1 MGQAVKVG
9 IFMTVALAVAAYLI
23 LRIEDFNPFAEGQRR
38 VDAEFRSVAG
48 LDDKASVRVA
58 GVRVGRVDGIG
69 LEGRQARVT
78 LLLEQPLE
86 LTEGTRARIA
96 NMGLLGDKYVELVL
110 GPAGAPLLPD
120 GAVIPGETPVS
131 FDDAIAKLDSI
142 GDSIQQVTGSLTG
155 GEGQETPISR
165 MIANLEATSSEIRE
179 LVAINR
185 DQVSATVANFES
197 FSATLARELP
207 LLARQLEGL
216 VQRVDRVVDDNRDEL
231 AGSLENIEEV
241 SAGLKVSVANVN
253 DITGKLASG
262 EGTLGKLI
270 YSDEAHTSLVSTLDS
285 IEGGVATLSD
295 TLGRAAKLKL
305 DLGLQGYYLFDRSE
319 SESAFNLEIDP
330 AATGSR
336 KLYRVGLVNNLAG
349 DELSKTQQV
358 TVTNPDGTVETTTI
372 ETFTTEDKAVL
383 SALLGL
389 RLDNGARLWGG
400 LIEEEFGVEVNYPFF
415 DRRLWIDAQAFDF
428 DRRADRNPHLR
439 LSGRYFLNPNIFVVG
454 GYDDPLESDFDS
466 FFLGGGL
473 TWTDENLKYLL
484 GSIPAGAF

>member
-38 VDAEFRSVAG
+38 VDAEFSSVAG

-78 LLLEQPLE
+78 LLLEQPLD

-110 GPAGAPLLPD
+110 GPAGAPLLPE
-120 GAVIPGETPVS
+120 GAVLPGETPVS

-216 VQRVDRVVDDNRDEL
+216 VTRVDQVVADNRDEL

-241 SAGLKVSVANVN
+241 SAGLKVSGSSSHPAPAQTSPGHCPMPAGRRFRV
-253 DITGKLASG
+253 ASG
-262 EGTLGKLI
+262 TGIRRIPAT
-270 YSDEAHTSLVSTLDS
+270 SPDEMTTS
-285 IEGGVATLSD
+285 G
-295 TLGRAAKLKL
+295 AA
-305 DLGLQGYYLFDRSE
+305 
-319 SESAFNLEIDP
+319 P
-330 AATGSR
+330 
-336 KLYRVGLVNNLAG
+336 
-349 DELSKTQQV
+349 
-358 TVTNPDGTVETTTI
+358 
-372 ETFTTEDKAVL
+372 
-383 SALLGL
+383 
-389 RLDNGARLWGG
+389 GARLPSIHPGAAIHHG
-400 LIEEEFGVEVNYPFF
+400 LHG
-415 DRRLWIDAQAFDF
+415 AG
-428 DRRADRNPHLR
+428 NPR
-439 LSGRYFLNPNIFVVG
+439 TAP
-454 GYDDPLESDFDS
+454 
-466 FFLGGGL
+466 
-473 TWTDENLKYLL
+473 
-484 GSIPAGAF
+484 GSPPSAWPVATG